1 MKRTQRKQPSTS
13 GKDAIALDAARLNTA
28 HGGLDVAVPIEGPPA
43 PWIPSQHNELLITQ

>member
-28 HGGLDVAVPIEGPPA
+28 HGGVDIAARIEGPLA
-43 PWIPSQHNELLITQ
+43 SWVPSQHNELLVTQ